1 MLFSGLYA
9 GLAAGAIL
17 SFLAHI
23 APLVGAGNFIRDL
36 DQPKAWGC
44 ELTRREAHLLG
55 ILVFL
60 VFSLFS
66 GLLLAWF
73 VAQGWIVGFDFLS
86 VLGWGML
93 MLLFVGLVL
102 MPLEGHGVFGYRHD
116 SWFVIDLCVAC
127 LLWSLL
133 FWALI
138 KLWVPA

>member
-1 MLFSGLYA
+1 MLFTGLYA

-36 DQPKAWGC
+36 DQPKTFGR
-44 ELTRREAHLLG
+44 ELSRREAHL
-55 ILVFL
+55 L

-73 VAQGWIVGFDFLS
+73 VAQGWIAGFDFLS
-86 VLGWGML
+86 VLGWGAL

-102 MPLEGHGVFGYRHD
+102 MPLEGHGLFGQKRD
-116 SWFVIDLCVAC
+116 SWFVIDLGVAC

-133 FWALI
+133 YWGLI
-138 KLWVPA
+138 KLWLPA